1 MEKIIWSKPEMNEFA
16 FAANDYVA
24 ACGDQNMIYK
34 FVCDALRGDLYYW
47 AKRVYQGLPIIGHW
61 EDTEWTKQDGVVD
74 GKVDSSL
81 LGDASRLGG
90 YHPCKATHEA
100 PKTDEFYDG
109 FVDTN
114 DNNQFDDG
122 EGVIVWLERNSW
134 GGIKDYHA
142 TTNLNMNSWTTAKS

>member
-1 MEKIIWSKPEMNEFA
+1 MNEFA
-16 FAANDYVA
+16 FAANEYVA

-34 FVCDALRGDLYYW
+34 FVCDALAGTLYYW
-47 AKRVYQGLPIIGHW
+47 RKTKRQWVSTGSNFW
-61 EDTEWTKQDGVVD
+61 EGYYETVNTAWTDNDGTVD

-81 LGDASRLGG
+81 WGDASYLGG

-114 DNNQFDDG
+114 DNDQIDDG
-122 EGVIVWLERNSW
+122 EGVIVWLERDSW